1 MTESIRVSQNIL
13 ETSSLVRK
21 VREAVPIRE
30 YVGDLL
36 LDKLD
41 YNRCLHPELTTM
53 VLKKKPRE
61 EPAIIPEE
69 NDMSAVASEG

>member
-41 YNRCLHPELTTM
+41 YNRCLLPELTTM